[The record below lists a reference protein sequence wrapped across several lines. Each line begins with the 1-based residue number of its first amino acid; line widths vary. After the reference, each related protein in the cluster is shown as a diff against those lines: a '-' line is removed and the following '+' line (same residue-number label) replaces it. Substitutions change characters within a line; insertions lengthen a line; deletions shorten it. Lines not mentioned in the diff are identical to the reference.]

1 MDEIPG
7 DGCRPASRAAKT
19 LRAIHDVLDAHD
31 AAWRT
36 GKLDGATGIFAPT
49 CIAGVEQAGHT
60 AVEAADIARMA
71 ELVARTAKAGWNPE
85 IVETRVE
92 FLGRGFAQA
101 SRRCRSLGP
110 DGVFEFPWVVTLA
123 QQGEGEWQIIASLA
137 GALPDGTLPRG

>member
-1 MDEIPG
+1 MEEIPG

-31 AAWRT
+31 AAWKT
-36 GKLDGATGIFAPT
+36 GKLDGSAGIFAPT
-49 CIAGVEQAGHT
+49 CIAGVEQAGVT
-60 AVEAADIARMA
+60 AVEAADIARLS
-71 ELVARTAKAGWNPE
+71 ELVARTASVGWNPE

-101 SRRCRSLGP
+101 NRRCRSLGP

-137 GALPDGTLPRG
+137 GALPDGTLPKG